1 MGRPYKYITV
11 LDYIKGQVY
20 IYDYDQNKQPSAKN
34 VVASRHVL
42 EDVHYMV
49 HKHWPALWTK
59 DLYFCNRE
67 EAYRLSRDEDD
78 NEVYTEHLP
87 PRENNESW

>member
-1 MGRPYKYITV
+1 MERQYKYITV

-20 IYDYDQNKQPSAKN
+20 VYDYDQNKQPSAKN

-49 HKHWPALWTK
+49 HQYTPALWTK

-67 EAYRLSRDEDD
+67 EAYRL
-78 NEVYTEHLP
+78 NEGGERYTEHLGP
-87 PRENNESW
+87 TETTES